1 MKKKIIISLFLSLM
15 VTLSFVKAQDTVRLS
30 LPDIY
35 KEVDK
40 SYPLLQLYQNRISSI
55 RALAEGARSWM
66 PPTLSVSIDK
76 FPYQLGM
83 IREKSPMN
91 QAGFMF
97 SAQQMIPNAAKLN
110 AKRDYILSQQDIS
123 GNEAEWEKNVL
134 HYTARLYYYRR
145 FTAERKLKLVSDYE
159 DLLKMLIKT
168 ARDKYVYNQSD
179 LPSIFKAEASLSEL
193 KNMETMLL
201 SQVAESTIGINT
213 LLSRDVNTPFLIDS
227 LLQPTD
233 YQANFLNITDT
244 TFLNRSDILAI
255 DSRIRSMKGSL
266 RLAATGSKPDF
277 GIQFSHGQMFG
288 MPNQFSIMGM
298 VTIPIVPWSS
308 RMYKSEVRSM
318 SFDIEAMQNE
328 RSTMRLMTT
337 QMIREKITMLN
348 YENRQL
354 KNFDISILPAYR
366 KNLES
371 NLLAY
376 RQNTGNFFVLL
387 DAWNMLLM
395 KEMERIDKLAQV
407 FTIQSEYEY
416 QREIK

>member
-1 MKKKIIISLFLSLM
+1 MKPILSILLSL
-15 VTLSFVKAQDTVRLS
+15 VLTVSSIKAQDTVRLS
-30 LPDIY
+30 LPEIF

-40 SYPLLQLYQNRISSI
+40 SYPLLRVYQNRINSI
-55 RALAEGARSWM
+55 RALAEGAKSWM
-66 PPTLSVSIDK
+66 PPTLSVALDK
-76 FPYQLGM
+76 FPYQLSM

-110 AKRDYILSQQDIS
+110 AKRDFILSQQDIS
-123 GNEAEWEKNVL
+123 SNEAEWEKNVL
-134 HYTARLYYYRR
+134 HYSARLYYYRR
-145 FTAERKLKLVSDYE
+145 FTAERKLKLVNDYE
-159 DLLKMLIKT
+159 GLLKMLIKT

-213 LLSRDVNTPFLIDS
+213 LLNRDVNTPFAIDS

-233 YQANFLNITDT
+233 YQADFVNTGDT
-244 TFLNRSDILAI
+244 TSLNRSDILATE
-255 DSRIRSMKGSL
+255 SRIRSMQSSL
-266 RLAATGSKPDF
+266 RLAATGLKPDF

-288 MPNQFSIMGM
+288 MPNQFSLMGM

-318 SFDIEAMQNE
+318 NFDIEAMQNE
-328 RSTMRLMTT
+328 RSTMRLMTR

-348 YENRQL
+348 FENQQL
-354 KNFDISILPAYR
+354 RNFDISILPAYR

-387 DAWNMLLM
+387 DAWTMLMM

-407 FTIQSEYEY
+407 FAIKSEYEY
-416 QREIK
+416 QREKK

>member
-1 MKKKIIISLFLSLM
+1 MKVKTIIALFLNLL
-15 VTLSFVKAQDTVRLS
+15 VTGSTIKAQDTVALS
-30 LPDIY
+30 LPNIF
-35 KEVDK
+35 KEVDE
-40 SYPLLQLYQNRISSI
+40 SYPLLRVYQNRISSI

-66 PPTLSVSIDK
+66 PPTVSVAIDK
-76 FPYQLGM
+76 FPYQLSM
-83 IREKSPMN
+83 IREKSAMN
-91 QAGFMF
+91 QAGIMF

-110 AKRDYILSQQDIS
+110 AKRDFILSQQDIS
-123 GNEAEWEKNVL
+123 SNEAEWEKNVL
-134 HYTARLYYYRR
+134 HYAARLYYYRR
-145 FTAERKLKLVSDYE
+145 FTAERKIKLVHDYE
-159 DLLKMLIKT
+159 GLLKMLVKT

-213 LLSRDVNTPFLIDS
+213 LLSRDVNTPFVIDS

-233 YQANFLNITDT
+233 YQADFVNTDDT
-244 TFLNRSDILAI
+244 TFFNRSDILATE
-255 DSRIRSMKGSL
+255 SRIRSMKSSL

-288 MPNQFSIMGM
+288 MPNQFSLMGM

-318 SFDIEAMQNE
+318 NFDIEAMQNE
-328 RSTMRLMTT
+328 RSTMRLMTR

-348 YENRQL
+348 FENQQL
-354 KNFDISILPAYR
+354 RNFDISILPAYR

-407 FTIQSEYEY
+407 FAIQSEYEY
-416 QREIK
+416 QREKK

>member
-1 MKKKIIISLFLSLM
+1 MKTKTIVSIFISLL
-15 VTLSFVKAQDTVRLS
+15 VTVSSIKAQDTVRLS
-30 LPDIY
+30 LPDIF

-40 SYPLLQLYQNRISSI
+40 SYPLLQLYKNRISSI

-66 PPTLSVSIDK
+66 PPTLSVAIDK
-76 FPYQLGM
+76 FPYRLGM
-83 IREKSPMN
+83 ISEKSPMN
-91 QAGFMF
+91 EAGFMF
-97 SAQQMIPNAAKLN
+97 SVEQMIPNAAKLN

-123 GNEAEWEKNVL
+123 SNEAEWEKNVL

-145 FTAERKLKLVSDYE
+145 FTAERKLKLVSEYE
-159 DLLKMLIKT
+159 ELLKMLIKT
-168 ARDKYVYNQSD
+168 AKDKYVYNQSD

-213 LLSRDVNTPFLIDS
+213 LLSKDVNTPFAIDT

-233 YQANFLNITDT
+233 YQAELLNINDT
-244 TFLNRSDILAI
+244 TFLNRSDILAVE
-255 DSRIRSMKGSL
+255 SRIRSMQSSL
-266 RLAATGSKPDF
+266 RLAATDSKPDF

-298 VTIPIVPWSS
+298 VTVPIVPWSS

-354 KNFDISILPAYR
+354 KNFESSILPAYR

-395 KEMERIDKLAQV
+395 KEIERIDKLAQV